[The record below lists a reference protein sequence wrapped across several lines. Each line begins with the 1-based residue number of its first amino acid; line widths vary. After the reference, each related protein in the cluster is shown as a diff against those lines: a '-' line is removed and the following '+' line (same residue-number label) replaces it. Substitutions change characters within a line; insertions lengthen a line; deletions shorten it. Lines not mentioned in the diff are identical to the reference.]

1 MIEKG
6 TVLYNK
12 PSGQEVI
19 FDEERDGMIYA
30 HVKDANG
37 KEYDPKYLM
46 DIIKF
51 GGWNPVVDFKKLGIN
66 SEDDDDTIDSM
77 PD

>member
-12 PSGQEVI
+12 SSGEEIV
-19 FDEERDGMIYA
+19 FDEERRGMIYA
-30 HVKDANG
+30 YIRDSSG
-37 KEYDPKYLM
+37 IEYDSKYLM

-51 GGWNPVVDFKKLGIN
+51 GGWNPVVDFKDLGIN

>member
-1 MIEKG
+1 MMKKG
-6 TVLYNK
+6 EVLYNK
-12 PSGQEVI
+12 NSGEEII
-19 FDEERDGMIYA
+19 FDGEFDGQIYA

-37 KEYDPKYLM
+37 VEFKPKYLL

-51 GGWNPVVDFKKLGIN
+51 GGWNPVVDFKDLGIN
-66 SEDDDDTIDSM
+66 SEEDDDVLDSM